1 MAQSIDGLR
10 QPLQN
15 TSTNATN
22 QDIPVNMEVNEPQAL
37 GQATTNK
44 EVSAIADSNQL
55 EGDTATGHEESMNE
69 TNPLGQGTMA
79 TGNQETMGAGD
90 ATKGGENSKEGQAE
104 TATAK
109 AKGKRREMEKKLVSA
124 VRDPPTQQV
133 QELMD
138 RIKSHVAK
146 ATLGYALM
154 VVMDDN
160 DLGQG
165 PKLERQQ
172 VNLQNVDPKFMAN
185 FIKGVDEHGLF
196 NKYIENALDVS
207 VHRKDIDTSSL
218 VGAQSPDHP
227 YKNHVRWLAS
237 APQSNAVLYNGNHR
251 VTYMQTSSS
260 CVEAFNQH
268 KLAMLSMGTVTSHVM
283 REPMVESVKRARTII
298 HDRGVWLVRFVDLDF
313 IQGHQESVYI
323 ETHLAGNQILPS
335 NQDSENDSFH
345 TVMNILLKM
354 PNMETRHKHV
364 DSILETVSSYSG
376 SNLGKVLK
384 DKLMFDA
391 LFELF
396 RYEHF
401 HSRDNT
407 KHGLS
412 MWCISHWYPTFAGMS
427 HPIITSLELTSDH
440 TSSTQCMIH
449 IIKVSALILD
459 FLAAPVDFVDVTKD
473 LEPGEDISD
482 AFLAQYS
489 SLKAEFNK
497 PIPAEARE
505 ILDNK
510 YFSRWTDQYVSQFHK
525 AQDSML
531 FEYFASNIPQEQ
543 KAYQRQLSNY
553 WTTMIREAEAECK
566 EATASSSTDD
576 IGYRI
581 KMAMP
586 AKLKALQHHLLHQ
599 LHPNHLLD
607 QFPIPNKGFLYM
619 LSEQLRYVEAAIK
632 EVAIWIEPFT
642 LVAVDQKPPL
652 WRDHIRGIENIWH
665 EKLQATKLYK
675 AIFEERQRSLMAIQ
689 NYIKTA
695 EKQLKIKEDLLGKE
709 FCSSAMKQY
718 IQESRSQLLKQGIT
732 ASKAREGHM
741 MTLPRLV
748 DVPAFGDVEAEQ
760 QDFLIFLSD
769 ILCHTSFPWLDS
781 GNVKKVE
788 TLLKKLMPVY
798 ISYKIQDA
806 VLATE
811 SGWEL
816 RARFQ
821 SIIDGLRERGHVEE
835 SWSWYDGIGDQPRCE
850 DMDRL
855 DLTSAAMPLEKNDTP
870 GAHNKMRQ
878 IVSAVLTEGLGRAPN
893 DDQMMIPEVREK
905 LDDLIHTLKVYSE
918 MTVHRLRDP
927 TVAFDADTLDV
938 DELDELYPISLPPSM
953 SDAAFNALVTA
964 QKGSG
969 LRKLRSLV
977 PYQDEVEALWQSEKS
992 RKTNAAKRKADL
1004 DQAFRKS
1011 KIVEGK
1017 ATYVRRMAAMKKK
1030 QAKSAEFVEEE
1041 DDDDDEDSTN
1051 ADDSDDSPQASPS
1064 TTNKKSAEWSLE
1076 SWSEA
1081 GDGKERRSLK
1091 RNLEQAGHSHGPQS
1105 SQRQRLLVTNA
1116 DTSDAIP
1123 YDWHNYRDVICGIR
1137 ASGSFKSLPGLLFVV
1152 RWLVDHVRSHQATTS
1167 NSETLLAKLISVINT
1182 PNTLPDAKLVLDE
1195 IIALEPSV
1203 PKSMKYIKVAR
1214 RLMLEGKAYKVI
1226 DLKVA
1231 ASWIN

>member
-1 MAQSIDGLR
+1 MSIHLLTLNHHLPDLGQKQQQQQTNKQTMASTTTE
-10 QPLQN
+10 N

-79 TGNQETMGAGD
+79 IGNQDTTNMQIDIDSNPLGEGITASTDKETMGAGN
-90 ATKGGENSKEGQAE
+90 ATKGCENSKEGQAE

-109 AKGKRREMEKKLVSA
+109 AKGKRREMERKLVST
-124 VRDPPTQQV
+124 VQDPPTQQV

-138 RIKSHVAK
+138 HIKSHMVK

-165 PKLERQQ
+165 PKLECQR
-172 VNLQNVDPKFMAN
+172 VNLQNMDPKFMAN
-185 FIKGVDEHGLF
+185 FIKGVDECGLF
-196 NKYIENALDVS
+196 NKYIENALDIG

-227 YKNHVRWLAS
+227 YKNHIRWLAG

-268 KLAMLSMGTVTSHVM
+268 KLAMLSMGMVTSHVM
-283 REPMVESVKRARTII
+283 HEPMVESVKRARTII
-298 HDRGVWLVRFVDLDF
+298 RDRGVWLVRFVDLDF
-313 IQGHQESVYI
+313 IQGHQESIYI

-335 NQDSENDSFH
+335 NQDSENDLFH
-345 TVMNILLKM
+345 MVMNILLKM
-354 PNMETRHKHV
+354 PNVETRHKHV
-364 DSILETVSSYSG
+364 NSILEMVSSYSG

-384 DKLMFDA
+384 DKPMFDA

-396 RYEHF
+396 QYEHF
-401 HSRDNT
+401 HSCDNM

-412 MWCISHWYPTFAGMS
+412 MQCISHWYPTFAGMS

-449 IIKVSALILD
+449 IIKVSAMILD
-459 FLAAPVDFVDVTKD
+459 FLAAPVNFVDVTKD

-497 PIPAEARE
+497 PIPAEACE

-510 YFSRWTDQYVSQFHK
+510 YFSRWTNQYMSQFHK

-543 KAYQRQLSNY
+543 KAYQHQLSNY

-566 EATASSSTDD
+566 EATASSSTDNV
-576 IGYRI
+576 GYRI

-586 AKLKALQHHLLHQ
+586 AKLKALQHHLLHR

-632 EVAIWIEPFT
+632 EVAIWIEPFM

-652 WRDHIRGIENIWH
+652 WRDHIHGVENIWH

-675 AIFEERQRSLMAIQ
+675 AIFEEHQQSLMAIQ
-689 NYIKTA
+689 NYIKTT

-709 FCSSAMKQY
+709 FCSGAMKQY
-718 IQESRSQLLKQGIT
+718 IQESWSQLLKQGIM
-732 ASKAREGHM
+732 ASKAHEGHM
-741 MTLPRLV
+741 MTLPHLV
-748 DVPAFGDVEAEQ
+748 DVPAFGDVEADQ
-760 QDFLIFLSD
+760 WDFLIFLFD
-769 ILCHTSFPWLDS
+769 VLHHTSFPWLDS

-788 TLLKKLMPVY
+788 TLLKKLMLVY
-798 ISYKIQDA
+798 ISYKIRDA

-816 RARFQ
+816 RAHFQ
-821 SIIDGLRERGHVEE
+821 SIIDGLRE
-835 SWSWYDGIGDQPRCE
+835 
-850 DMDRL
+850 
-855 DLTSAAMPLEKNDTP
+855 
-870 GAHNKMRQ
+870 
-878 IVSAVLTEGLGRAPN
+878 
-893 DDQMMIPEVREK
+893 
-905 LDDLIHTLKVYSE
+905 
-918 MTVHRLRDP
+918 
-927 TVAFDADTLDV
+927 
-938 DELDELYPISLPPSM
+938 
-953 SDAAFNALVTA
+953 
-964 QKGSG
+964 
-969 LRKLRSLV
+969 
-977 PYQDEVEALWQSEKS
+977 
-992 RKTNAAKRKADL
+992 
-1004 DQAFRKS
+1004 
-1011 KIVEGK
+1011 
-1017 ATYVRRMAAMKKK
+1017 
-1030 QAKSAEFVEEE
+1030 
-1041 DDDDDEDSTN
+1041 
-1051 ADDSDDSPQASPS
+1051 
-1064 TTNKKSAEWSLE
+1064 
-1076 SWSEA
+1076 
-1081 GDGKERRSLK
+1081 
-1091 RNLEQAGHSHGPQS
+1091 
-1105 SQRQRLLVTNA
+1105 
-1116 DTSDAIP
+1116 
-1123 YDWHNYRDVICGIR
+1123 
-1137 ASGSFKSLPGLLFVV
+1137 
-1152 RWLVDHVRSHQATTS
+1152 
-1167 NSETLLAKLISVINT
+1167 
-1182 PNTLPDAKLVLDE
+1182 
-1195 IIALEPSV
+1195 
-1203 PKSMKYIKVAR
+1203 
-1214 RLMLEGKAYKVI
+1214 
-1226 DLKVA
+1226 
-1231 ASWIN
+1231 